1 MKVNLITHTP
11 DPELVVATAAK
22 LCYSD
27 FNIDQLLEAQTSE
40 EVKKLIERLNSM
52 GHESPFEHVVFT
64 FAIEDVS
71 RSLLAQFTRHRIA
84 SYSVQSQR
92 YVNMQNAKCVI
103 PPVIKDDEDLLTLYA
118 NTSKVSHVVYGEI
131 LHRLVV
137 KYMDKGLSQKDATKK
152 AQEDARFILP
162 SSCGVR
168 LIVTMNARSLMN
180 FFKLRCCNRAQW
192 EIRELADAMLELCK
206 QAAPNI
212 FKYAGPTCVR
222 GKCKEGGMSCGHPKG
237 EVVTSNEQA

>member
-1 MKVNLITHTP
+1 MKVSLIAHTP

-27 FNIDQLLEAQTSE
+27 SNIDQLMEAQTSE
-40 EVKKLIERLNSM
+40 EVKKFIERLSSM
-52 GHESPFEHVVFT
+52 GHESPFEHAVFT

-71 RSLLAQFTRHRIA
+71 RSLLAQITRHRIA

-92 YVNMQNAKCVI
+92 YVNMQNAKCVV
-103 PPVIKDDEDLLTLYA
+103 PPVIEGDEGLLTLYA
-118 NTSKVSHVVYGEI
+118 NASKVSHMVYGEI
-131 LHRLVV
+131 LHRLVE
-137 KYMDKGLSQKDATKK
+137 KYMSEGLSQKDATKK

-162 SSCGVR
+162 NSCGTR

-192 EIRELADAMLELCK
+192 EIRELAAAMLELCK

-212 FKYAGPTCVR
+212 FKYAGPACVK
-222 GKCKEGGMSCGHPKG
+222 GKCKEGAMSCGHPWKKR
-237 EVVTSNEQA
+237 EAAYEQA